1 MKKYKIIFKFVSAI
15 ILLIMIPLLPLS
27 ISKLK
32 DDNLLGH
39 LQIETVKRDND
50 KNIQTSD
57 LSIVEKLKLI
67 SSYGY
72 EDNKI
77 IVTSQVEDMND
88 LNVASIRKVINDE
101 LGVLQGLGILTNFSF
116 DESYTCNNFI
126 TKRYSDVVDAKQS
139 VSLYQVSFINEEN
152 FFQVWIDKETNKV
165 FQYDYSSKKY
175 VVVDSKL
182 LAVFGKDYLGIS
194 LDDAQRYFTMYV
206 DEKMNA
212 IHISLFDVSSIY

>member
-152 FFQVWIDKETNKV
+152 FFQVWIDKETNKI

>member
-1 MKKYKIIFKFVSAI
+1 
-15 ILLIMIPLLPLS
+15 MIPLLPLS